1 LQVSSP
7 AQYTD
12 RRRKMHAD
20 STFVIGDAHKV
31 CQDYAVHYP
40 HPGSYTYGL
49 LSDGCSSSRMT
60 DVGARL
66 LVLSAE
72 SQLHCT
78 SWRLDRSNLMTIIF
92 RADRLCAELFIPE
105 GALDATLLGFVVRE
119 MGSQLTMF
127 GVGDG
132 VLALKKPLDHDLIAI
147 HDIEADSG
155 YPLYPSYLLNDKRLR
170 EVEKLGSWKVQG
182 HTLYPPEGWIRGGVD
197 IYDGFGVTQS
207 TGPTAGFQ
215 VAAVFSDGV
224 KSFVDANRQPV
235 SFKTVVEGLLDFKS
249 FKGEFVKRR
258 MQGFLKEAARL
269 GWRHDDD
276 LSMAAVYLGEE

>member
-1 LQVSSP
+1 
-7 AQYTD
+7 
-12 RRRKMHAD
+12 MHAD
-20 STFVIGDAHKV
+20 STFVIGAAHKV

-40 HPGSYTYGL
+40 HSEGYTYGL
-49 LSDGCSSSRMT
+49 LSDGCSSSPMT

-66 LVLSAE
+66 LVLSAQ

-92 RADRLCAELFIPE
+92 QADILCARLSLPE
-105 GALDATLLGFVVRE
+105 GALDATLLGFVVPE

-132 VLALKKPLDHDLIAI
+132 VLALKKPLGLDLIAL

-155 YPLYPSYLLNDKRLR
+155 YPLYLSYLLNDKRLK

-182 HTLYPPEGWIRGGVD
+182 HTFYPPAGWERGGTD
-197 IYDGFGVTQS
+197 IYDGFGIAQS
-207 TGPTAGFQ
+207 TGPTEGLQ

-224 KSFVDANRQPV
+224 KSFVDADRRPV
-235 SFKTVVEGLLDFKS
+235 PFQDVVAGLLDFKS

-258 MQGFLKEAARL
+258 MQGFLKEAAHL
-269 GWRHDDD
+269 GWKHDDD